1 MRERA
6 LAACGA
12 VECALHLSQR
22 PDDDLCLSF
31 LSRCVSL
38 SFFLNAHLNS
48 KAAKKM
54 GEEEDQQQ
62 RSSHH
67 NQGRG
72 GGQPSVRFAPTAAIC
87 TSTATSPPHLYSP
100 RSNVPMTIKSAL
112 KHSVSSTSSSSAA
125 SGSTDSGFSLGSFSS
140 ADIEGKQ
147 QQLTAQLS
155 FTGRHWHLSQ
165 SPAI

>member
-1 MRERA
+1 
-6 LAACGA
+6 
-12 VECALHLSQR
+12 
-22 PDDDLCLSF
+22 
-31 LSRCVSL
+31 
-38 SFFLNAHLNS
+38 
-48 KAAKKM
+48 M

-67 NQGRG
+67 NQGRGGGG

-100 RSNVPMTIKSAL
+100 RSNVPLTIKSAL

-147 QQLTAQLS
+147 QLNC
-155 FTGRHWHLSQ
+155 H
-165 SPAI
+165 SPAGIGTCPSLLPFKDFPFTYSKGVSKSYGAHLLIP